1 VSGVAGALEDAR
13 FIRDSRGWVTVLD
26 RIGLENATSGSY
38 QVLREV
44 FNRLLP

>member
-1 VSGVAGALEDAR
+1 VLLR
-13 FIRDSRGWVTVLD
+13 TRDSFATGRGWVTVLD
-26 RIGLENATSGSY
+26 RIGLENAASGSY